1 MTRCRI
7 LSSGVTGKMVF
18 EQMLTILLG
27 TGIGVAAVLYAVKPR
42 HVGASQS
49 FGISTIETFAPSPAA
64 IDSENSVAPM
74 PEVTATQPPIVEA
87 PVEEAHV
94 MTSPVVPT
102 MTAEISTAGSSPA
115 ASIASIIDASAV
127 SSPAVSATTV
137 ESSTAPAA
145 GTNKV
150 STRRRSAASSRTHA
164 KSSASGPRTRKR
176 VE

>member
-64 IDSENSVAPM
+64 IDSENSAAPM

-115 ASIASIIDASAV
+115 ASIASIDASAV

-137 ESSTAPAA
+137 DSSTAPAA